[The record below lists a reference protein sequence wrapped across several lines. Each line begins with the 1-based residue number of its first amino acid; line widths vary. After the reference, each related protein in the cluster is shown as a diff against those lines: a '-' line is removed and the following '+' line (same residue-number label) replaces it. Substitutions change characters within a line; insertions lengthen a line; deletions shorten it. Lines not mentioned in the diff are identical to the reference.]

1 MMAIIHN
8 SMFIQCSIIFITGL
22 IFSKLAKM
30 VKLPAVTGY
39 LVGGLLLGPFVLNF
53 VTIESV
59 DTLAIFSD
67 IALAFIAF
75 NIGSEFK
82 LSYFKKVGIAPIVIA
97 CFESLFAVLFV
108 LIVLLLTNHELRF
121 SLMLSAIAAATAPA
135 ATIMVIKQYRANGPV
150 TKTLLSV
157 VAIDDATALILF
169 GFALAITNS
178 LSNGSGNLLMMLLS
192 PIIEVVVSLVIG
204 TIMGLILSYA
214 IRFYRDDLRVP
225 LIIATLL
232 LTLGISAI
240 FDASSLLV
248 CMVLGAIFCNLS
260 NEADKTMNII
270 DGITPSLF
278 MMFFVL
284 SGAELNVS
292 ILPSIGLVGI
302 IYVVFRVV
310 GKYVGAYVGAKLSK
324 ASENVCRYIGPC
336 LIPQAGVAI
345 GLSLVAQGMV
355 PEFGST
361 IRAVILCGTLIY
373 ELIGPFV
380 TKKTLIMAKE
390 IKEA

>member
-135 ATIMVIKQYRANGPV
+135 ATIEFSPMVTPGSIIAPV
-150 TKTLLSV
+150 PIHTFFFIT
-157 VAIDDATALILF
+157 ILF
-169 GFALAITNS
+169 GISIF
-178 LSNGSGNLLMMLLS
+178 LLS
-192 PIIEVVVSLVIG
+192 KS
-204 TIMGLILSYA
+204 
-214 IRFYRDDLRVP
+214 
-225 LIIATLL
+225 
-232 LTLGISAI
+232 
-240 FDASSLLV
+240 
-248 CMVLGAIFCNLS
+248 
-260 NEADKTMNII
+260 
-270 DGITPSLF
+270 
-278 MMFFVL
+278 
-284 SGAELNVS
+284 
-292 ILPSIGLVGI
+292 
-302 IYVVFRVV
+302 
-310 GKYVGAYVGAKLSK
+310 
-324 ASENVCRYIGPC
+324 
-336 LIPQAGVAI
+336 
-345 GLSLVAQGMV
+345 
-355 PEFGST
+355 
-361 IRAVILCGTLIY
+361 
-373 ELIGPFV
+373 
-380 TKKTLIMAKE
+380 
-390 IKEA
+390 

>member
-1 MMAIIHN
+1 
-8 SMFIQCSIIFITGL
+8 MFIQCSIIFITGL

-82 LSYFKKVGIAPIVIA
+82 LSYFKKVGMAPIVIA

-192 PIIEVVVSLVIG
+192 PIIEVVVSVIIG
-204 TIMGLILSYA
+204 TVMGLILSYA
-214 IRFYRDDLRVP
+214 IRFYKDDLRVP

-284 SGAELNVS
+284 SGAELNVY

-302 IYVVFRVV
+302 IYVVFRIV
-310 GKYVGAYVGAKLSK
+310 GKYAGAYVGAKLSK

-345 GLSLVAQGMV
+345 GLSLVAQSML

>member
-1 MMAIIHN
+1 MMDIIHN

-82 LSYFKKVGIAPIVIA
+82 LSYFKKVGMAPIVIA

-192 PIIEVVVSLVIG
+192 PIIEVVVSVIIG
-204 TIMGLILSYA
+204 TVMGLILSYA
-214 IRFYRDDLRVP
+214 IRFYKDDLRVP

-284 SGAELNVS
+284 SGAELNVY

-302 IYVVFRVV
+302 IYVVFRIV
-310 GKYVGAYVGAKLSK
+310 GKYAGAYVGAKLSK

-345 GLSLVAQGMV
+345 GLSLVAQSML

>member
-1 MMAIIHN
+1 MMDIIHN

-82 LSYFKKVGIAPIVIA
+82 LSYFKKVGMAPIVIA

-192 PIIEVVVSLVIG
+192 PIIEVVVSVIIG
-204 TIMGLILSYA
+204 TVMGLILSYA
-214 IRFYRDDLRVP
+214 IRFYKDDLRVP

-284 SGAELNVS
+284 SGAELNVY

-310 GKYVGAYVGAKLSK
+310 GKYAGAYVGAKLSK

-345 GLSLVAQGMV
+345 GLSLVAQSML

>member
-1 MMAIIHN
+1 MMDIIHN
-8 SMFIQCSIIFITGL
+8 SMFLQCAIIFITGL
-22 IFSKLAKM
+22 VFSKLAKL

-39 LVGGLLLGPFVLNF
+39 LVGGLILGPYILNF
-53 VTIESV
+53 VTLESV
-59 DTLAIFSD
+59 ETLAIFSD

-82 LSYFKKVGIAPIVIA
+82 ISYFKKVGVAPIVIA
-97 CFESLFAVLFV
+97 CLESLFAVLFV
-108 LIVLLLTNHELRF
+108 LAVLLLTNHELRF

-178 LSNGSGNLLMMLLS
+178 LSNGSGNLLLMLLD
-192 PIIEVVVSLVIG
+192 PIIELLVSFILGGVLGIV
-204 TIMGLILSYA
+204 LSYL
-214 IRFYRDDLRVP
+214 IRFFKDDLRVP
-225 LIIATLL
+225 LIVATLL
-232 LTLGISAI
+232 LTLGLSEV
-240 FDASSLLV
+240 FGASSLMV
-248 CMVLGAIFCNLS
+248 CMVMGALFCNLS

-284 SGAELNVS
+284 SGAELNVG

-310 GKYVGAYVGAKLSK
+310 GKYVGAYVGAKMSH

-345 GLSLVAQGMV
+345 GLSLVAENMV

-390 IKEA
+390 IKEV

>member
-1 MMAIIHN
+1 MMDIIHN

-53 VTIESV
+53 VTVDSV

-82 LSYFKKVGIAPIVIA
+82 ISYFKKVGMAPIVIA

-108 LIVLLLTNHELRF
+108 LIVLLLTKHELRF

-135 ATIMVIKQYRANGPV
+135 ATIMVIKQYKANGPV

-192 PIIEVVVSLVIG
+192 PIIEVVVSVIIG

-214 IRFYRDDLRVP
+214 IRFYKDDLRVP

-284 SGAELNVS
+284 SGAELNVY

-302 IYVVFRVV
+302 IYVIFRIV
-310 GKYVGAYVGAKLSK
+310 GKYAGAYVGAKLSK

-345 GLSLVAQGMV
+345 GLSLVAQSMV

>member
-1 MMAIIHN
+1 MMDIIHN

-302 IYVVFRVV
+302 IYVVFRLV

>member
-192 PIIEVVVSLVIG
+192 PIIEIVVSLVIG
-204 TIMGLILSYA
+204 TIIGLILSYA

-380 TKKTLIMAKE
+380 TKKTLIIAKE

>member
-1 MMAIIHN
+1 
-8 SMFIQCSIIFITGL
+8 MFIQCSIIFITGL

-214 IRFYRDDLRVP
+214 IRFYKDDLRVP

>member
-1 MMAIIHN
+1 
-8 SMFIQCSIIFITGL
+8 MFIQCSIIFITGL

-302 IYVVFRVV
+302 IYVVFRLV

-380 TKKTLIMAKE
+380 TKKTLIIAKE

>member
-1 MMAIIHN
+1 MMAIIHD

-53 VTIESV
+53 VTVDSV

-82 LSYFKKVGIAPIVIA
+82 ISYFKKVGMAPIIIA

-108 LIVLLLTNHELRF
+108 LIVLLLTKHELRF

-135 ATIMVIKQYRANGPV
+135 ATIMVIKQYKANGPV

-225 LIIATLL
+225 LIIAVLL
-232 LTLGISAI
+232 LTLGLSEL
-240 FDASSLLV
+240 FEASSLLV

-345 GLSLVAQGMV
+345 GLSLVAQSMV

-380 TKKTLIMAKE
+380 TKRTLVMAKE

>member
-1 MMAIIHN
+1 MMDIIHN
-8 SMFIQCSIIFITGL
+8 SMFLQCSIIFITGL
-22 IFSKLAKM
+22 IFSKLAKL

-39 LVGGLLLGPFVLNF
+39 LVGGLLLGPYVLNF
-53 VTIESV
+53 VTENSIEV
-59 DTLAIFSD
+59 LAIFSD

-82 LSYFKKVGIAPIVIA
+82 ISYFKKVGMAPIIIA
-97 CFESLFAVLFV
+97 CLESLFAVLFV
-108 LIVLLLTNHELRF
+108 FIALILTNHDLRF
-121 SLMLSAIAAATAPA
+121 SMMLSAIAAATAPA

-178 LSNGSGNLLMMLLS
+178 LTNEGGNLLLMLFS
-192 PIIEVVVSLVIG
+192 PIWEIIVSIIIG
-204 TIMGLILSYA
+204 GIMGLILSYA
-214 IRFYRDDLRVP
+214 IRFYKDDLRVP
-225 LIIATLL
+225 LIIAILL
-232 LTLGISAI
+232 LTLGLSAI

-248 CMVLGAIFCNLS
+248 CMVLGAVFCNLS
-260 NEADKTMNII
+260 NEADKTMTII

-292 ILPSIGLVGI
+292 ILPSIGMVGI
-302 IYVVFRVV
+302 IYVVFRVI
-310 GKYVGAYVGAKLSK
+310 GKCFGAYAGAKLSK
-324 ASENVCRYIGPC
+324 ASESVCKYIGPC

-345 GLSLVAQGMV
+345 GLSLVAQSMV

-390 IKEA
+390 ITEV

>member
-1 MMAIIHN
+1 MMDIIHN

-302 IYVVFRVV
+302 IYVVFRLV

-380 TKKTLIMAKE
+380 TKKTLIIAKE

>member
-1 MMAIIHN
+1 MMDIIHN

-53 VTIESV
+53 VTVDSV

-82 LSYFKKVGIAPIVIA
+82 LSYFKKVGMTPIVIA

-108 LIVLLLTNHELRF
+108 LIVLLLTKHELRF

-135 ATIMVIKQYRANGPV
+135 ATIMVIKQYKANGPV

-192 PIIEVVVSLVIG
+192 PIIEVVVSVIIG

-214 IRFYRDDLRVP
+214 IRFYKDDLRVP

-284 SGAELNVS
+284 SGAELNVY

-302 IYVVFRVV
+302 IYVIFRIV
-310 GKYVGAYVGAKLSK
+310 GKYAGAYVGAKLSK

-345 GLSLVAQGMV
+345 GLSLVAQSMV